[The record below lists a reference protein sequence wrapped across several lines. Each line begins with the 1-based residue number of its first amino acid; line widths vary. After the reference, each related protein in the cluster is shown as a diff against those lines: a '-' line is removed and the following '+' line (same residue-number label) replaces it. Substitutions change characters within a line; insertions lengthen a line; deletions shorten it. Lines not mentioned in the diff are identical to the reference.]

1 MLLSGLP
8 DHDAEEPSQGPDKVL
23 EWRKDCLVRAGYDE
37 EAAQLLAES
46 ECELHRAMALLG
58 NGCSASLAL
67 LILL

>member
-1 MLLSGLP
+1 VLLSGLP
-8 DHDAEEPSQGPDKVL
+8 EHEPEEEAKPDKVL

-46 ECELHRAMALLG
+46 GCELHRAVALLG

>member
-8 DHDAEEPSQGPDKVL
+8 EPDEVEEKGPDKVL

-37 EAAQLLAES
+37 EAAILLAES
-46 ECELHRAMALLG
+46 GCELHRAMALLG